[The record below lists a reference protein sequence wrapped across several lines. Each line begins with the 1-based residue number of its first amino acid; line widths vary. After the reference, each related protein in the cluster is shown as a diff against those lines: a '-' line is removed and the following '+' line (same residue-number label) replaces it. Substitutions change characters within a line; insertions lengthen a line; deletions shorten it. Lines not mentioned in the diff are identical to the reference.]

1 MKKQL
6 IIASAALMFG
16 TFACKKNE
24 TTPPPTKSR
33 DRNKSF
39 N

>member
-6 IIASAALMFG
+6 IVASAALLLG

-24 TTPPPTKSR
+24 TSPPPTKSR
-33 DRNKSF
+33 VRGKST

>member
-6 IIASAALMFG
+6 MIASVALLLG

-33 DRNKSF
+33 FRN
-39 N
+39 

>member
-6 IIASAALMFG
+6 IVASAALLLG

-24 TTPPPTKSR
+24 TSPPPTKSR
-33 DRNKSF
+33 VRSKSTS
-39 N
+39 

>member
-6 IIASAALMFG
+6 IIASAALMLG

-24 TTPPPTKSR
+24 TTPPYKI
-33 DRNKSF
+33 KA
-39 N
+39 

>member
-6 IIASAALMFG
+6 IIASAALMLG

-33 DRNKSF
+33 VRGNSI